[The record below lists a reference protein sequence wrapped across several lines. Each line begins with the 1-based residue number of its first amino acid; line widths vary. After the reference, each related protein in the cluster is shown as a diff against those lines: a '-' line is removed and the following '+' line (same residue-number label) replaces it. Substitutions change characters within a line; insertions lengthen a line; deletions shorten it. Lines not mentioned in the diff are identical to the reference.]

1 MNMSGQQQY
10 NPYNTG
16 YSYQT
21 MGGFNSGVGNFYLI
35 KGMYN
40 QGINMNMMST
50 QSNQSNMNMN
60 LGFNMN
66 PNNIKNTNNNAFN
79 NAGPNQKSNFTPF
92 DM

>member
-35 KGMYN
+35 KRYV
-40 QGINMNMMST
+40 
-50 QSNQSNMNMN
+50 QSGYKHEYDEYS
-60 LGFNMN
+60 
-66 PNNIKNTNNNAFN
+66 K
-79 NAGPNQKSNFTPF
+79 
-92 DM
+92 